1 MTDSSPPA
9 SATPEPITRTLKR
22 FASLSREDKM
32 QTLLAYSRKLEPLP
46 ERLRTIDRAA
56 FHVHECQTPVDIIPE
71 MRDGTLHFF
80 ADIDTRQSPTV
91 AAFLAIVFGA
101 INDHP
106 PETTLALPSDFVSTV
121 MSNIGLGARE
131 VGLNAIVA
139 RLKRY
144 ALDAQH
150 DRTKAKVEGAKP

>member
-1 MTDSSPPA
+1 MTD
-9 SATPEPITRTLKR
+9 ATSGPTTPDPITKTLKR
-22 FASLSREDKM
+22 FAALSREDKM

-46 ERLRTIDRAA
+46 ERFHSVDRAA

-71 MRDGTLHFF
+71 MHDGRLHFY

-91 AAFLAIVFGA
+91 AAFLAIVFA
-101 INDHP
+101 AVNDHP
-106 PETTLALPSDFVSTV
+106 PETTLALPSDFVSTI

-139 RLKRY
+139 RLKRH
-144 ALDAQH
+144 AQDAAST
-150 DRTKAKVEGAKP
+150 RPLPCTNPAP